1 MTRIQRLSL
10 VGIFLTIFLAA
21 LDQTIVST
29 ALPRIVG
36 DLGRTDLYAW
46 VTTAYLLTTSVA
58 GPIFGR
64 LAEIRDPKRIMLVA
78 VLCFLAG
85 SFLCGAA
92 PTMETLIAFR
102 ALQGIGGGGLFA
114 VAFALFGLL
123 FEPRERG
130 KAQGI
135 FGAVFGIAGV
145 IGPLVGGLLTDHVS
159 WRWTFYLNM
168 PVGAVALFFLV
179 RHMPSL
185 RPAGQK
191 RFDLPGAIALTGWT
205 VPLMLAL
212 SWGGHT
218 YAWSS
223 PQVLGCLALA
233 AVALGA
239 FVWIE
244 QHHDA
249 PLLDL
254 GLFRISTFV
263 LANAAMLLF
272 GAAFIGTI
280 AFLPLYLV
288 QVKGISATY
297 SGLTITPLTLGLVA
311 GSIFSGRTASRTGR
325 YKHLLLVSTGWLLVS
340 DLLLFIVLRVETP
353 VWQVLGMLV
362 LVGLGLGPSMPLYP
376 LALQNAVPRERVG
389 TASST
394 NQFCRQVGGSLGAAL
409 LGSLLVSSLQAAMPA
424 GSGSTMGTA
433 SEGPVQ
439 LRDRS
444 ALSETIHAKFD
455 ATYALLEKALRGD
468 AVAYDTLM
476 TDPLVPAEQKQRLV
490 KGGIPAAMR
499 PRFAEGVPDTVR
511 SQAIDKAENEA
522 LSALKPALRKQA
534 DDLVDRIQT
543 GLDTGITRG
552 MRRIFMWVS
561 LLVGMTLLLAWAM
574 PDLELR
580 KGATPPAEPAGV

>member
-1 MTRIQRLSL
+1 MTRIQRLSM

-29 ALPRIVG
+29 ALPCIVS

-78 VLCFLAG
+78 VACFLAG

-92 PTMETLIAFR
+92 PTMETLVACR

-114 VAFALFGLL
+114 VAFALLGLL
-123 FEPRERG
+123 FEARERG

-145 IGPLVGGLLTDHVS
+145 IGPLVGGLLTDHLS

-168 PVGAVALFFLV
+168 PVGAVALYFLV
-179 RHMPSL
+179 KHMPSL
-185 RPAGQK
+185 EPAGEK
-191 RFDLPGAIALTGWT
+191 PFDLPGAIALTAWT

-218 YAWSS
+218 TPWTS
-223 PQVLGCLALA
+223 PQVLGCLGLA
-233 AVALGA
+233 AAALVT
-239 FVWIE
+239 FVLVE
-244 QHHDA
+244 QRHEA

-254 GLFRISTFV
+254 GLFRIPTFV

-311 GSIFSGRTASRTGR
+311 GSIFSGRSASRTGR
-325 YKHLLLVSTGWLLVS
+325 YKHLLLISTGWLLVA
-340 DLLLFIVLRVETP
+340 DLLMFKVLSVDTP

-362 LVGLGLGPSMPLYP
+362 LIGMGLGPSMPLYP
-376 LALQNAVPRERVG
+376 LALQNAVPRERIG

-409 LGSLLVSSLQAAMPA
+409 LGSLLVASIQTATPA
-424 GSGSTMGTA
+424 GSGGAMSMSG
-433 SEGPVQ
+433 EGPMQ
-439 LRDRS
+439 LRDRT
-444 ALSETIHAKFD
+444 ALGATIHEQFD
-455 ATYALLEKALRGD
+455 ATYARFEKAVKGD
-468 AVAYDTLM
+468 ISARDACVK
-476 TDPLVPAEQKQRLV
+476 DPRISDDLKRKLVQ
-490 KGGIPAAMR
+490 GGIPTAFLA
-499 PRFAEGVPDTVR
+499 RFKG
-511 SQAIDKAENEA
+511 A
-522 LSALKPALRKQA
+522 LDRQA
-534 DDLVDRIQT
+534 DTLVETIQR
-543 GLDTGITRG
+543 GMDIGITRG

-561 LLVGMTLLLAWAM
+561 LLVGMTFLLACWM

-580 KGATPPAEPAGV
+580 KGPAPQAEPAGV